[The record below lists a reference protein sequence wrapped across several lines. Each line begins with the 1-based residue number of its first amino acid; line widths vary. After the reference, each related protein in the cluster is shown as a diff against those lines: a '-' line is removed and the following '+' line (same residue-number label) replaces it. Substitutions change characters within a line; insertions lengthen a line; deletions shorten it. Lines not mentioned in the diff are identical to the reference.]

1 MDTSRKNVFALA
13 ACQALL
19 VTNNVMMIS
28 IGTIK

>member
-1 MDTSRKNVFALA
+1 VFALA

>member
-1 MDTSRKNVFALA
+1 VIAQA